1 MSRTGTLC
9 DRTTSTVGIIL
20 LCDRVNDRQITMLIQ
35 LFSSFRNTQVLR
47 HRNKCTKVYIYHRIK
62 AIALFPIAV
71 KLPKESTSSL
81 SAKEKVVKAVLMT
94 AAGNPE
100 VLQVQEIPNPG
111 IPPGETELLVRLM
124 AAGVN
129 PIDTKLRKRGTF
141 YPDNMPAILGCDG
154 AGVVEAV
161 GAAVQRFRVGDEV
174 YFCNGGLG
182 AHQGNYAEFTVVDER
197 FVARKPASVSF
208 AEAAAAPLV
217 LITAW
222 EALYE
227 RGRLEPGEKVLIHAG
242 AGGVGHVAIQLAKL
256 KGADVCTTVSS
267 QEKANF
273 VKQLGADEVIFYKQT
288 DFVQAALDWTGGE
301 GVDLAFDTVGG
312 ETFHKTFPAVRVY
325 GDIVT
330 ILEPD
335 ANTVWKTARN
345 RNLRIGLELMLTP
358 MVQKMVSAQQ
368 HHAEI
373 LEQSATWID
382 EGKLKIH
389 VSQKFSLAE
398 AAKAHQLLETGSVT
412 GKIVLLINDE

>member
-1 MSRTGTLC
+1 M
-9 DRTTSTVGIIL
+9 
-20 LCDRVNDRQITMLIQ
+20 
-35 LFSSFRNTQVLR
+35 
-47 HRNKCTKVYIYHRIK
+47 KV
-62 AIALFPIAV
+62 
-71 KLPKESTSSL
+71 
-81 SAKEKVVKAVLMT
+81 VLMT
-94 AAGNPE
+94 AAGSAE
-100 VLQVQEIPNPG
+100 VLQLQDVQNPTV
-111 IPPGETELLVRLM
+111 PLGESELLIRLR
-124 AAGVN
+124 AAGIN
-129 PIDTKLRKRGTF
+129 PLDTKLRKRGTF
-141 YPDNMPAILGCDG
+141 YPDKMPAVLGCDG

-161 GAAVQRFRVGDEV
+161 GAGVQDFRIGDEV
-174 YFCNGGLG
+174 FFCNGGLG
-182 AHQGNYAEFTVVDER
+182 AHQGNYAEYTTIDER

-227 RGRLEPGEKVLIHAG
+227 RGRLEPGERVLIHAG

-256 KGADVCTTVSS
+256 KGAEVCTTVSTH
-267 QEKANF
+267 QKADF
-273 VKQLGADEVIFYKQT
+273 VHQLGADQAILYKQT

-335 ANTVWKTARN
+335 AHTVWKVARQ

-358 MVQKMVSAQQ
+358 MLMGIVEAQQ

-373 LEQSATWID
+373 LEQCAKWMD
-382 EGKLKIH
+382 AGKLKIQVNH
-389 VSQKFSLAE
+389 TFPLEE
-398 AAKAHQLLETGSVT
+398 AVKAHQLLETGSIT
-412 GKIVLLINDE
+412 GKIVLLMGDN